1 MRRYVL
7 FILLLVAA
15 TLCLHAQVTMQHMRG
30 LTREQIDS
38 LVHPTVAPTA
48 GRVLRVDT
56 ASYDLG
62 TLSET
67 DVPVSRTFII
77 YNISKR
83 PVQISRVRTTCGCT
97 AARFDTASIAPGGAT
112 RITLTY
118 NPKNRPGTID
128 VDGFVYLAGNDKQ
141 PMARLS
147 LYGEV
152 VDGDVWSYLPYTMG
166 ALRIKHIEVN
176 LTELPANGKPSIRIP
191 CANSGNTPLRL
202 SSRLLPPYA
211 SFRTEPEV
219 IAPNEEADIVV
230 TVDVAK
236 VPKREGTQTFS
247 VLIDGLN
254 CRPSERT
261 LHVVLGKQ

>member
-7 FILLLVAA
+7 FISFLVAV
-15 TLCLHAQVTMQHMRG
+15 TLSLHAQVTMQHMRA

-48 GRVLRVDT
+48 GHVLRVDT

-67 DVPVSRTFII
+67 DAPVSRTFVI

-83 PVQISRVRTTCGCT
+83 PVRISRVRTTCGCT

-112 RITLTY
+112 RISLTY

-128 VDGFVYLAGNDKQ
+128 VDAFVYLAENDKH

-147 LYGEV
+147 LYGEI
-152 VDGDVWSYLPYTMG
+152 VDSDVWSYLPYAMG
-166 ALRIKHIEVN
+166 TLRIKHREVN

-191 CANSGNTPLRL
+191 CANSGNAPLRL

-219 IAPNEEADIVV
+219 IAPNEEADIIV

-236 VPKREGTQTFS
+236 LPKREGPQTFS

-261 LHVVLGKQ
+261 LHVVLGEK